1 MNIHNN
7 DIIRDNTNIHICNN
21 DNNNT
26 MQIRIM
32 HVDWRNSRNVERN
45 ENLEGR
51 VTCGQQVWARV
62 IPSLARQRG
71 EQPFAC
77 VVGLRQPLACTRFD
91 CGDLGVPGVGVAVG
105 ASRVWPSSARGLTQH
120 ARAVERNEQAKTLR
134 TCERIRMSKV

>member
-1 MNIHNN
+1 MNTHTNYIIH
-7 DIIRDNTNIHICNN
+7 
-21 DNNNT
+21 DNNNILIGINDINNT
-26 MQIRIM
+26 IQTRIM

-51 VTCGQQVWARV
+51 ITCGQQIWARV

-105 ASRVWPSSARGLTQH
+105 ASRVWPSNARGLTQH
-120 ARAVERNEQAKTLR
+120 ARAGERNEQANALR

>member
-1 MNIHNN
+1 M
-7 DIIRDNTNIHICNN
+7 R
-21 DNNNT
+21 
-26 MQIRIM
+26 
-32 HVDWRNSRNVERN
+32 VDLRNSRNVERN

-62 IPSLARQRG
+62 IRSLARQRG

-120 ARAVERNEQAKTLR
+120 ARAVERNEQAKTCVFVLR
-134 TCERIRMSKV
+134 RRRIEAMAATWSEPVYVLVMLKY